1 MARALYLDCFSGIS
15 GDMVLGAFLDAGLP
29 FDALRDALGSLA
41 LPALDISA
49 ARVLRA
55 GVSATHFR
63 VAGDTPAVA
72 PHAHPH
78 TDPSAAHGATAA
90 HHTVAEVQ
98 ERIDGARLSPAA
110 KARAQ
115 AMFLRLA
122 EAEAAIHA
130 MPVSQVHLHEVGA
143 VDSIIDVVGAVFALE
158 WAGIDEVVCS
168 PLNVGG
174 GTVRTAHGVFPVPAP
189 ATIALLGSAPV
200 YSNHLQS
207 ELVTPTGA
215 LLATSFADR
224 FGPVPPMRI
233 ARVGY
238 GAGTRNHPSTPNV
251 LRILIGDLIAGENA
265 PMTTARTADAAA
277 DGVGVGVDA
286 VVVLTCAIDDMN
298 PEFYA
303 PLGETLMAAGALDTY
318 LTPVQM
324 KKGRPGIELTV
335 VAPPAV
341 REALCRLL
349 LRHST
354 SLGVRVTPAERRV
367 LDRLLVPVETGYG
380 TVRVKVGRA
389 EGVVQTV
396 APEFEDC
403 LAVARRHDLAV
414 KDVHAA
420 ALQAYA
426 AAGHPLSGSRSHE

>member
-1 MARALYLDCFSGIS
+1 MF
-15 GDMVLGAFLDAGLP
+15 LGAFLDAGLP
-29 FDALRDALGSLA
+29 FNALQDALGSLA

-63 VAGDTPAVA
+63 VAGDSPVIA

-78 TDPSAAHGATAA
+78 VDPSAAHGGTAA
-90 HHTVAEVQ
+90 HHTVTEVQ

-110 KARAQ
+110 RARAQ

-189 ATIALLGSAPV
+189 ATLALLGAAPV

-215 LLATSFADR
+215 LLATSVANR

-251 LRILIGDLIAGENA
+251 LRILIGDLVTGADA
-265 PMTTARTADAAA
+265 PMTTAGAVGASV
-277 DGVGVGVDA
+277 DGLGVDA

-303 PLGETLMAAGALDTY
+303 PLGEQLLAAGALDTY

-335 VAPPAV
+335 VAPPAE
-341 REALCRLL
+341 RETLCRLL

-367 LDRLLVPVETGYG
+367 LDRLHVPVETGYG